1 MGRLPGPVR
10 SGVTETWLSKMV
22 QLAFFMGLF
31 SVILENILQ
40 ASQEVNTYLKDRGTC
55 MQAAVQKSV
64 EDLALTVLTDKYYIQ

>member
-1 MGRLPGPVR
+1 
-10 SGVTETWLSKMV
+10 
-22 QLAFFMGLF
+22 MGLF